1 MRYCAEH
8 AHAAKKKMMEF
19 YPGFPD
25 LTPPCSL
32 CCQECMVTTCFY
44 KCNHMNECKERNGD
58 MPKKKETTEVTTAPA
73 STMVDD
79 NRKIITEML
88 MKTDRD
94 GIEDLVTQMGEMG
107 FWTAPA
113 SGGNHLHMEGGLA
126 QHSLNVAQ
134 AAEKIGLALLGAEEF
149 NKVQNSVL
157 TCALL
162 HDLGKCG
169 DWGKALYVENILK
182 TGKRSEAKPWKRN
195 PELTNIPHGI
205 RSVLIIQK
213 YLFDLTEDEEY
224 AIMYHDGLYEP
235 SNVAVVKGHE
245 SVLYM
250 ILHWADM
257 WASHVLEGGD
267 ADEAD

>member
-1 MRYCAEH
+1 M
-8 AHAAKKKMMEF
+8 
-19 YPGFPD
+19 
-25 LTPPCSL
+25 T
-32 CCQECMVTTCFY
+32 
-44 KCNHMNECKERNGD
+44 
-58 MPKKKETTEVTTAPA
+58 KKKEVTEVATAPA

-79 NRKIITEML
+79 NRKTITEIL
-88 MKTDRD
+88 LRTHRD
-94 GIEDLVTQMGEMG
+94 GIEDLITQMGDMG

-126 QHSLNVAQ
+126 QHSLNVAE
-134 AAEKIGLALLGAEEF
+134 AAEKIGLALLGAE
-149 NKVQNSVL
+149 NYNRIHNSIM

-182 TGKRSEAKPWKRN
+182 TGKRSEAKPYKRN
-195 PELTNIPHGI
+195 PDLTNIPHGV
-205 RSVLIIQK
+205 RSVLIAEK

-257 WASHVLEGGD
+257 WASKVMEGGD
-267 ADEAD
+267 VNGED

>member
-1 MRYCAEH
+1 M
-8 AHAAKKKMMEF
+8 AKKKE
-19 YPGFPD
+19 
-25 LTPPCSL
+25 
-32 CCQECMVTTCFY
+32 V
-44 KCNHMNECKERNGD
+44 
-58 MPKKKETTEVTTAPA
+58 TEVATAPA

-79 NRKIITEML
+79 NRKTITEIL
-88 MKTDRD
+88 LRTHRD
-94 GIEDLVTQMGEMG
+94 GIEDLITQMGDMG

-113 SGGNHLHMEGGLA
+113 SGGNHLHIDGGLA
-126 QHSLNVAQ
+126 QHSLNVAE
-134 AAEKIGLALLGAEEF
+134 AAEKIGLALLGAE
-149 NKVQNSVL
+149 NYNRIHNSIM

-182 TGKRSEAKPWKRN
+182 TGKRSEAKPYKRN
-195 PELTNIPHGI
+195 PELTNIPHGV
-205 RSVLIIQK
+205 RSVLIAEK

-257 WASHVLEGGD
+257 WASKVMEGGD
-267 ADEAD
+267 VNGED

>member
-1 MRYCAEH
+1 MAT
-8 AHAAKKKMMEF
+8 KKK
-19 YPGFPD
+19 D
-25 LTPPCSL
+25 
-32 CCQECMVTTCFY
+32 VV
-44 KCNHMNECKERNGD
+44 
-58 MPKKKETTEVTTAPA
+58 EVTTAPA
-73 STMVDD
+73 STMVDE
-79 NRKIITEML
+79 NRDRIIDLL
-88 MKTDRD
+88 MRTHRD
-94 GIEDLVTQMGEMG
+94 GMEDLIQQMTDMG

-126 QHSLNVAQ
+126 QHSLNVMES
-134 AAEKIGLALLGAEEF
+134 AEMIGLALLGVPEYE
-149 NKVQNSVL
+149 KVKNSII

-195 PELTNIPHGI
+195 PELTNIPHGV

-213 YLFDLTEDEEY
+213 YLFDLTEEEEY

-267 ADEAD
+267 ADGEE

>member
-1 MRYCAEH
+1 M
-8 AHAAKKKMMEF
+8 AKKKE
-19 YPGFPD
+19 
-25 LTPPCSL
+25 
-32 CCQECMVTTCFY
+32 V
-44 KCNHMNECKERNGD
+44 
-58 MPKKKETTEVTTAPA
+58 TEVTTAPA

-79 NRKIITEML
+79 NRETVRGML
-88 MKTDRD
+88 QKTWRD
-94 GIEDLVTQMGEMG
+94 GMDDLLNKMDEMG
-107 FWTAPA
+107 FFTAPA
-113 SGGNHLHMEGGLA
+113 SGGNHSNIEGGLA

-134 AAEKIGLALLGAEEF
+134 AAERIGLALLGAEAY
-149 NKVQNSVL
+149 NQIHTSLV

-169 DWGKALYVENILK
+169 DWDKALYVENILK

-195 PELTNIPHGI
+195 PDLTNIPHGV
-205 RSVLIIQK
+205 RSVLIIER

-257 WASHVLEGGD
+257 WASHVMEGGE
-267 ADEAD
+267 ADEND

>member
-1 MRYCAEH
+1 M
-8 AHAAKKKMMEF
+8 AKKKE
-19 YPGFPD
+19 
-25 LTPPCSL
+25 
-32 CCQECMVTTCFY
+32 V
-44 KCNHMNECKERNGD
+44 
-58 MPKKKETTEVTTAPA
+58 TEVATAPA

-79 NRKIITEML
+79 NRKTITEIL
-88 MKTDRD
+88 LRTHRD
-94 GIEDLVTQMGEMG
+94 GIEDLLDKMDEMG
-107 FWTAPA
+107 FFTAPA
-113 SGGNHLHMEGGLA
+113 SGGNHLHMECGLA

-149 NKVQNSVL
+149 NKVQNSIM

-169 DWGKALYVENILK
+169 DWGKQLYVENILK

-195 PELTNIPHGI
+195 PDLTNIPHGV
-205 RSVLIIQK
+205 RSVLITEK

-257 WASHVLEGGD
+257 WASKVMEGGD
-267 ADEAD
+267 DSGED

>member
-1 MRYCAEH
+1 M
-8 AHAAKKKMMEF
+8 AKKKE
-19 YPGFPD
+19 
-25 LTPPCSL
+25 
-32 CCQECMVTTCFY
+32 V
-44 KCNHMNECKERNGD
+44 
-58 MPKKKETTEVTTAPA
+58 TEVTTVPA

-79 NRKIITEML
+79 NRKTITEML
-88 MKTDRD
+88 MRTDRD

-107 FWTAPA
+107 FFTAPA

-126 QHSLNVAQ
+126 QHSLNVAT
-134 AAEKIGLALLGAEEF
+134 AAEKIGLALLGAEEY
-149 NKVQNSVL
+149 NRIHNSVL

-169 DWGKALYVENILK
+169 DWGKQLYVENILK
-182 TGKRSEAKPWKRN
+182 TGKRSEAKPYKRN
-195 PELTNIPHGI
+195 PDLTNIPHGV
-205 RSVLIIQK
+205 RSVLIAEK
-213 YLFDLTEDEEY
+213 YLFDLTEEEEY

-257 WASHVLEGGD
+257 WASKVMEGGD
-267 ADEAD
+267 TDGED

>member
-1 MRYCAEH
+1 M
-8 AHAAKKKMMEF
+8 AKKKE
-19 YPGFPD
+19 
-25 LTPPCSL
+25 
-32 CCQECMVTTCFY
+32 V
-44 KCNHMNECKERNGD
+44 
-58 MPKKKETTEVTTAPA
+58 TEVATAPA

-79 NRKIITEML
+79 NRKTITEIL
-88 MKTDRD
+88 LRTHRD
-94 GIEDLVTQMGEMG
+94 GIEDLITQMGDMG

-126 QHSLNVAQ
+126 QHSLNVAE
-134 AAEKIGLALLGAEEF
+134 AAEKIGLALLGAE
-149 NKVQNSVL
+149 NYNRIHNSIM

-162 HDLGKCG
+162 HDIGKCG

-182 TGKRSEAKPWKRN
+182 TGKRSEAKPYKRN
-195 PELTNIPHGI
+195 PDLTNIPHGV
-205 RSVLIIQK
+205 RSVLIAEK

-257 WASHVLEGGD
+257 WASKVMEGGD
-267 ADEAD
+267 DNGED

>member
-1 MRYCAEH
+1 MTCERQRFVQE
-8 AHAAKKKMMEF
+8 ELIPQF
-19 YPGFPD
+19 YKEMYGND
-25 LTPPCSL
+25 YTLTPVCSRPCCKGCKVNCL
-32 CCQECMVTTCFY
+32 F
-44 KCNHMNECKERNGD
+44 KCNATETCKGRND
-58 MPKKKETTEVTTAPA
+58 MPKKKEEVTTVPA

-79 NRKIITEML
+79 NRKTIVDML
-88 MKTDRD
+88 ERTKRD
-94 GIEDLVTQMGEMG
+94 GIAELVDVMERMG
-107 FWTAPA
+107 FFTAPA
-113 SGGNHLHMEGGLA
+113 SGGNHLHIEGGLA

-134 AAEKIGLALLGAEEF
+134 AAERIGLALLGAEEY
-149 NKVQNSVL
+149 NKIHNSVL

-169 DWGKALYVENILK
+169 DWGKQLYVENILK

-195 PELTNIPHGI
+195 PELTNIPHGV
-205 RSVLIIQK
+205 RSVLIIEK

-245 SVLYM
+245 SQLYM

-257 WASHVLEGGD
+257 WASHVMEGGD
-267 ADEAD
+267 IDGDD

>member
-1 MRYCAEH
+1 MGTM
-8 AHAAKKKMMEF
+8 AKKKE
-19 YPGFPD
+19 
-25 LTPPCSL
+25 
-32 CCQECMVTTCFY
+32 V
-44 KCNHMNECKERNGD
+44 
-58 MPKKKETTEVTTAPA
+58 TEVTTVLA

-79 NRKIITEML
+79 NRETVRGML
-88 MKTDRD
+88 QKTGRD
-94 GIEDLVTQMGEMG
+94 GMDDLLRKMDEMG
-107 FWTAPA
+107 FFTAPA

-126 QHSLNVAQ
+126 QHSLNVAT
-134 AAEKIGLALLGAEEF
+134 AAEKIGLALLGAEEY
-149 NKVQNSVL
+149 NRIHNSVL

-169 DWGKALYVENILK
+169 DWGKQLYVENILK

-195 PELTNIPHGI
+195 PDLTNIPHGV
-205 RSVLIIQK
+205 RSVLIIER

-235 SNVAVVKGHE
+235 SNVVVVKGHE

-257 WASHVLEGGD
+257 WASKVMEGGD
-267 ADEAD
+267 DNGED